1 MSFDL
6 SLAMLEQ
13 EGLYLAPEKASAKVE
28 EVFQEEAHH
37 LLEEQPFAL
46 FCSSRGKVLASAAGN
61 FFAKRRRLKTS
72 RFLPPLP
79 KALENNFKE
88 EHPPPCTE
96 SKTSLCRESNQ
107 TNEMGERH
115 LL

>member
-13 EGLYLAPEKASAKVE
+13 EGLYLAPEKASVKVE
-28 EVFQEEAHH
+28 EVYQEEVHH

-46 FCSSRGKVLASAAGN
+46 FCSLRGKVLASAAGN
-61 FFAKRRRLKTS
+61 LFAKRRRLKA
-72 RFLPPLP
+72 PPVP

-88 EHPPPCTE
+88 EHPPSMLRVQNIP
-96 SKTSLCRESNQ
+96 L
-107 TNEMGERH
+107 
-115 LL
+115 